1 MSNHAEN
8 RKKATLIVDYFAN
21 PFFFSKHRE
30 ILLLFLLPF
39 SNSKRS

>member
-21 PFFFSKHRE
+21 PFFFSKYRE